1 MAGVLKDGSQPDE
14 VARVFEQMKSFGR
27 RRPPAEAGQ
36 RTIVGTS
43 GEKAVV
49 ALGREVRWF

>member
-14 VARVFEQMKSFGR
+14 VARIFEQMKSFGR

-49 ALGREVRWF
+49 ALGREVPWL